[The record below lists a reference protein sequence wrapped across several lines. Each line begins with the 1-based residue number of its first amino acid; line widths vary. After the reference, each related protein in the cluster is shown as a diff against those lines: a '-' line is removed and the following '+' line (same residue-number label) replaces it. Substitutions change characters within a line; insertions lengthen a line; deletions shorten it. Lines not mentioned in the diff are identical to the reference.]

1 MVATPPA
8 SLKERFAKP
17 QQVNCKAT
25 IITLSHHSA
34 HVVNPMCAQDEWVIL
49 AYNKV
54 VAVLK
59 TGAIS
64 QSKQILLF
72 KINFNY

>member
-25 IITLSHHSA
+25 IITLSHHRA
-34 HVVNPMCAQDEWVIL
+34 HIVNPTCSQDEWVIP
-49 AYNKV
+49 AHNKV
-54 VAVLK
+54 FAVLQ
-59 TGAIS
+59 TGVMS
-64 QSKQILLF
+64 QAKLILFL
-72 KINFNY
+72 KIDFNY